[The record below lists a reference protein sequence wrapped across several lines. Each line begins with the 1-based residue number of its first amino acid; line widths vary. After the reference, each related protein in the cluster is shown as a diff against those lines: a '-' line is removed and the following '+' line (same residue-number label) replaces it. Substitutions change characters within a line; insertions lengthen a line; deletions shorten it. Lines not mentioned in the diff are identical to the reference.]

1 MTTTNNIV
9 TRDMQNLHL
18 LGYGILLGL
27 GAAMPVGPVNLE
39 IVRRNL
45 RFGTTSGML
54 LGLGAACTD
63 LTYLLLL
70 SLGAL
75 TLLTHHTVLNVIG
88 LIGAFI
94 LAWFGIEALR
104 TKITEDPSKNDKPIK
119 RKAQWRHWLEGYL
132 MTLLNP
138 MTILFWA
145 SVSSQVA
152 LQAHNNHPAIAFMG
166 AGVIIGAYGWV
177 VSINTTLHFTR
188 HRFSQKVMQRIN
200 WAGGIILIGFA
211 IYGLTHTLLHL

>member
-1 MTTTNNIV
+1 
-9 TRDMQNLHL
+9 MQYLHL

-45 RFGTTSGML
+45 RFGTGSGL
-54 LGLGAACTD
+54 ILGLGAACTD
-63 LTYLLLL
+63 LTYLILL

-88 LIGAFI
+88 FVGAFI
-94 LAWFGIEALR
+94 LGWFGIEALR
-104 TKITEDPSKNDKPIK
+104 SKINETPKVMNKTVKTKSL
-119 RKAQWRHWLEGYL
+119 WRHWLEGYL

-138 MTILFWA
+138 MTIIFWA

-152 LQAHNNHPAIAFMG
+152 LLARDHHSAVIFMG
-166 AGVIIGAYGWV
+166 SGVIIGAYGWALSV
-177 VSINTTLHFTR
+177 NGVLHFTR
-188 HRFSQKVMQRIN
+188 HRFSTNTMKWIN
-200 WAGGIILIGFA
+200 WVGGVILIGFA
-211 IYGLTHTLLHL
+211 IYGLVHTILNF